1 MTARTNIQSKSI
13 FISIQSSWDRAWI
26 VRNVLAGNYQNGA
39 ILHSCATYV
48 KIPINNKQ
56 AGKMEDQFE
65 TQISSNNDVLT
76 FKYFGPQ

>member
-1 MTARTNIQSKSI
+1 MTARANIQSKSI
-13 FISIQSSWDRAWI
+13 FISIQSSWDRERT

-39 ILHSCATYV
+39 ILHFCARYV

-65 TQISSNNDVLT
+65 TQISSNNEVLT
-76 FKYFGPQ
+76 F